1 MKKTIILILL
11 VLMTGLLLVSETK
24 SDLFDKANELY
35 KEKKYKEA
43 LQIYNKIEKDIIDWK
58 LYYNIGNSYYRLKD
72 FVKAKIYYL
81 KAKKLNMIE
90 ADIDKNINIVNH
102 LFKDIAPE
110 RRLEYFRNA
119 LGKIESILSINLLTM
134 LLIFFVFIFNIILFL
149 QFWNRKK
156 GRKKFLLYALLVLFV
171 FSTSTALYLSYRHNQ
186 NNKRIIA
193 VVLKNNTPLRSGKD
207 MAGNSGIINAGLD
220 VKIIEVDEN
229 WVRIRV
235 TDEIEGWV
243 KKVDIEI
250 I

>member
-11 VLMTGLLLVSETK
+11 VLMTFLLVSETK

-35 KEKKYKEA
+35 KKNKYKEA

-81 KAKKLNMIE
+81 KAKKLNMID
-90 ADIDKNINIVNH
+90 ADIDKNINIVNL

-110 RRLEYFRNA
+110 RKLEYFRNA
-119 LGKIESILSINLLTM
+119 LGRIESILSIKFLTI
-134 LLIFFVFIFNIILFL
+134 LLIFFIIIFNIILFI

-156 GRKKFLLYALLVLFV
+156 GRKKFLLYVLLVLFIL
-171 FSTSTALYLSYRHNQ
+171 STSTALYLSYRHSQ

-229 WVRIRV
+229 WVRVRV

>member
-11 VLMTGLLLVSETK
+11 VLMTFLLVSETK

-35 KEKKYKEA
+35 KKNKYKEA

-81 KAKKLNMIE
+81 KAKKLNMID
-90 ADIDKNINIVNH
+90 ADIDKNINIVNL

-110 RRLEYFRNA
+110 RKLEYFRNA
-119 LGKIESILSINLLTM
+119 LGRIESILSIKFLTI
-134 LLIFFVFIFNIILFL
+134 LLIFFIIIFNIILFI

-156 GRKKFLLYALLVLFV
+156 GRKKFLLYVLLVLFIL
-171 FSTSTALYLSYRHNQ
+171 STSTALYLSYRNSQ

-229 WVRIRV
+229 WVRVRV